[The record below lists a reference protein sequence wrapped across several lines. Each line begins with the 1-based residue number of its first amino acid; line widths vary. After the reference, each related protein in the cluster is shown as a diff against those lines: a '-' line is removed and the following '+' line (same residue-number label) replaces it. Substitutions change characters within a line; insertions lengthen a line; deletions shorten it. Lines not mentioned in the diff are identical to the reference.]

1 MLFEYYYS
9 KDSGVA
15 SRKTLRCGVEY
26 THCVCHNDSNEVKD
40 KEIPQDAIFVAIE
53 DVNAMTTKDETK

>member
-9 KDSGVA
+9 SDSGVVP
-15 SRKTLRCGVEY
+15 RRTLRGGVWY
-26 THCVCHNDSNEVKD
+26 THCVCHSVDNEMKN

-53 DVNAMTTKDETK
+53 DVDTITTKEVTK